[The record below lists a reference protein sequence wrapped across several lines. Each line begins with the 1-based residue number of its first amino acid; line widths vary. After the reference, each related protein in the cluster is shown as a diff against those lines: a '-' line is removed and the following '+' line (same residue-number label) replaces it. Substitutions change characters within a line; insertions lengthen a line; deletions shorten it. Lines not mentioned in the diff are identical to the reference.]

1 VVAIGFTL
9 WRMSPGFRH
18 ALVGLTLAA
27 AGLSA
32 AADDP
37 ELAEPLARVRLIVAT
52 RAANVAITARDATV
66 ASYIPAVLA
75 GPASLTVSRTG
86 RTLQLSRNI
95 AGQSAEVSFDIILA
109 DVAESRV
116 VGWNVTADSASETS
130 LELYSLADSSRAML
144 VDRFAAAATSAQ
156 FASSPSLVPSS
167 SRLEARPFLPRRV
180 LAFYYPWYEVDTWQ
194 SSQLVDRP
202 VPRYSTEAQ
211 ADVDR
216 QVAQAE
222 AVGIDTFVVSWQGR
236 DTQGGFNDRR
246 MRLVLEAGRRAGM
259 QVCVYTETYVA
270 NRDSNP
276 TAPIDPQTLFQWL
289 ADIVDLY
296 GSHPAYLHVGGR
308 PVIFT
313 YAASLFPQQ
322 GWADVVARL
331 RSSGRNPF
339 LVGDFSRSTLLDVFD
354 GEYQYS
360 NVFSSGETLIDI
372 NRTESL
378 RVRTINLLRPG
389 DRRRLWVAS
398 VTPGYDD
405 SKLVGRPAAYFVDR
419 ENGVTYDRQ
428 WAAAIGTVADWIVVT
443 TWNEWWE
450 NTQIEAGERYGRAYL
465 DRTRAWA
472 AAFKNA
478 RRRPDTRTPV
488 PES

>member
-1 VVAIGFTL
+1 MA
-9 WRMSPGFRH
+9 PGFRH
-18 ALVGLTLAA
+18 TVIALTLAA

-32 AADDP
+32 AVDEP
-37 ELAEPLARVRLIVAT
+37 EPSEPLARVRVIVAT
-52 RAANVAITARDATV
+52 RAANVSITARDATI
-66 ASYIPAVLA
+66 ASFLPSVLA

-95 AGQSAEVSFDIILA
+95 AGQAAEASFDIILA
-109 DVAESRV
+109 DMAPGSV
-116 VGWNVTADSASETS
+116 VTWNVTADSAAETS
-130 LELYSLADSSRAML
+130 LEVYSLADSSRATL
-144 VDRFAAAATSAQ
+144 VDRFVATAASAQ
-156 FASSPSLVPSS
+156 FASSPSLVPAAG
-167 SRLEARPFLPRRV
+167 RLEAKPFLPRRV
-180 LAFYYPWYEVDTWQ
+180 LAFYYPWYEVETWQ

-216 QVAQAE
+216 QVAQAQ

-246 MRLVLEAGRRAGM
+246 LRLVLEAGRRAGM

-276 TAPIDPQTLFQWL
+276 TAPIDPQTLFEWL

-296 GSHPAYLHVGGR
+296 GSHPAYLHIGGR

-322 GWADVVARL
+322 GWADLVGRL

-360 NVFSSGETLIDI
+360 NVFSTGNTLIDL
-372 NRTESL
+372 NRAESL

-405 SKLVGRPAAYFVDR
+405 SKLVGRPAAYVVDR
-419 ENGVTYDRQ
+419 ENGSTYDRQ
-428 WAAAIGTVADWIVVT
+428 WAAAIDTVADWIVVT

-450 NTQIEAGERYGRAYL
+450 NTQIEAGERYGSTYL

-472 AAFKNA
+472 AAFRNA
-478 RRRPDTRTPV
+478 KGPPATRTPV
-488 PES
+488 AEF